1 MRQFFISSSGADSSI
16 YEPLVVEDKILVQQI
31 RLDKLIDERV
41 KLLKIDAEGAEE
53 VILGAKNLLSKI
65 EYIAVDLGF
74 EKGKKQESTAPPV
87 INFLFKNDFTLFAI
101 SKNERFLFQN
111 SNFGSQKFF

>member
-1 MRQFFISSSGADSSI
+1 M
-16 YEPLVVEDKILVQQI
+16 VEDKILVQQI

-53 VILGAKNLLSKI
+53 EVIIGAKNLLSKI

-74 EKGKKQESTAPPV
+74 ENGKKQESTAPPV
-87 INFLFKNDFTLFAI
+87 INFLLKNDFTLFAI

-111 SNFGSQKFF
+111 SNFGS